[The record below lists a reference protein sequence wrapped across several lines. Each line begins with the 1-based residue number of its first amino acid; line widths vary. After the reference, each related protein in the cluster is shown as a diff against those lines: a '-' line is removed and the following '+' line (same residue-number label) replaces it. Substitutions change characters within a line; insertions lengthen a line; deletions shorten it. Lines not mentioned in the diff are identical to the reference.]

1 MTYSPGNPGYP
12 QAQPAGSYGGVTPSF
27 AHADEGAS
35 KLPMYLNIA
44 VAVLGLAAYFASFG
58 PMFTLSTELGG
69 GDGAVSGD
77 TGLPV
82 GVALLAALLAG
93 VALVPKAK
101 SHVTVVAVLGVL
113 GVFLMV
119 SATFNKPSAYS
130 TGWALWVVLAFIVF
144 QAVAAV
150 LALLVETGAITAPAP
165 RPKFDPYGQYGRY
178 GQYGQYGV
186 QPGGYY
192 GQQGAQQA
200 AGLQSPGPQ
209 QSPQPPGYGSQY
221 GGYSSS
227 PSQSGSGYTAQ
238 PRPSRR
244 RSPGRNNRTRAHPR
258 HLPAFRASARRH
270 RSVPGRGRR
279 LVRLQ
284 STIQTPAGASSRRP
298 RGRWSNRAFLRP
310 VARVRE
316 EEQGVSKR
324 GRSGGRRSSSSRPRQ
339 GCVRP
344 RCGGVGH
351 HRRGD
356 AAPIADRQ

>member
-165 RPKFDPYGQYGRY
+165 RPSSTRMDSTGGTGSTGSTGCSRVGTTVSRVLSRPRDCSRPARSSLRSLPDMGRST
-178 GQYGQYGV
+178 
-186 QPGGYY
+186 
-192 GQQGAQQA
+192 A
-200 AGLQSPGPQ
+200 AIRPVRANRAVDTLLS
-209 QSPQPPGYGSQY
+209 
-221 GGYSSS
+221 
-227 PSQSGSGYTAQ
+227 

-298 RGRWSNRAFLRP
+298 PGGRRSNRAFPRP

-316 EEQGVSKR
+316 E
-324 GRSGGRRSSSSRPRQ
+324 
-339 GCVRP
+339 
-344 RCGGVGH
+344 
-351 HRRGD
+351 
-356 AAPIADRQ
+356 

>member
-200 AGLQSPGPQ
+200 AGLQSPGPP

-238 PRPSRR
+238 PPAQPPAQSGSQQSHQGPSTPPTGFPSFSPPPPVSAGTGSQAGSAPVNYSNPSGGEQSS
-244 RSPGRNNRTRAHPR
+244 SPG
-258 HLPAFRASARRH
+258 
-270 RSVPGRGRR
+270 
-279 LVRLQ
+279 
-284 STIQTPAGASSRRP
+284 GA
-298 RGRWSNRAFLRP
+298 P
-310 VARVRE
+310 V
-316 EEQGVSKR
+316 
-324 GRSGGRRSSSSRPRQ
+324 
-339 GCVRP
+339 
-344 RCGGVGH
+344 
-351 HRRGD
+351 
-356 AAPIADRQ
+356 

>member
-200 AGLQSPGPQ
+200 ADCSRPARSSLRSLPDMGRSTAAIRPVRANRAVDTLLSPGPAAGAVRVATIAPGPIHATYRLSELQ
-209 QSPQPPGYGSQY
+209 PAATGQCRDGVAGWFGSSQLFKPQ
-221 GGYSSS
+221 
-227 PSQSGSGYTAQ
+227 
-238 PRPSRR
+238 R
-244 RSPGRNNRTRAHPR
+244 GRAVV
-258 HLPAFRASARRH
+258 
-270 RSVPGRGRR
+270 VPG
-279 LVRLQ
+279 
-284 STIQTPAGASSRRP
+284 A
-298 RGRWSNRAFLRP
+298 P
-310 VARVRE
+310 V
-316 EEQGVSKR
+316 
-324 GRSGGRRSSSSRPRQ
+324 
-339 GCVRP
+339 
-344 RCGGVGH
+344 
-351 HRRGD
+351 
-356 AAPIADRQ
+356 

>member
-165 RPKFDPYGQYGRY
+165 RQVRPVWTVRAVRAVRAVRG
-178 GQYGQYGV
+178 
-186 QPGGYY
+186 
-192 GQQGAQQA
+192 A
-200 AGLQSPGPQ
+200 AGWVLRSAGCSAGRGTAVARPAAVSAASRIWVAVRRLFVQSEPIGQWIHCSAPGPAAGAVRVATIAPGPIHATYRLSELQ
-209 QSPQPPGYGSQY
+209 PAATGQCRDGVAGWFGSSQLFKPQRGRAVVVPE
-221 GGYSSS
+221 
-227 PSQSGSGYTAQ
+227 
-238 PRPSRR
+238 R
-244 RSPGRNNRTRAHPR
+244 RS
-258 HLPAFRASARRH
+258 S
-270 RSVPGRGRR
+270 
-279 LVRLQ
+279 
-284 STIQTPAGASSRRP
+284 
-298 RGRWSNRAFLRP
+298 RAFPRP

-316 EEQGVSKR
+316 E
-324 GRSGGRRSSSSRPRQ
+324 
-339 GCVRP
+339 
-344 RCGGVGH
+344 
-351 HRRGD
+351 
-356 AAPIADRQ
+356 

>member
-1 MTYSPGNPGYP
+1 MCWLSSCSRRLRQSWRSWWRPALSPRRRRG
-12 QAQPAGSYGGVTPSF
+12 
-27 AHADEGAS
+27 
-35 KLPMYLNIA
+35 
-44 VAVLGLAAYFASFG
+44 
-58 PMFTLSTELGG
+58 
-69 GDGAVSGD
+69 
-77 TGLPV
+77 
-82 GVALLAALLAG
+82 
-93 VALVPKAK
+93 
-101 SHVTVVAVLGVL
+101 
-113 GVFLMV
+113 
-119 SATFNKPSAYS
+119 
-130 TGWALWVVLAFIVF
+130 
-144 QAVAAV
+144 
-150 LALLVETGAITAPAP
+150 
-165 RPKFDPYGQYGRY
+165 KFDPYGQYGRY

-298 RGRWSNRAFLRP
+298 RGRRSNRAFLRP

-316 EEQGVSKR
+316 E
-324 GRSGGRRSSSSRPRQ
+324 
-339 GCVRP
+339 
-344 RCGGVGH
+344 
-351 HRRGD
+351 
-356 AAPIADRQ
+356 

>member
-82 GVALLAALLAG
+82 RVALLAALLAG

-165 RPKFDPYGQYGRY
+165 RQVRPVWTVRAVRAVRAVRG
-178 GQYGQYGV
+178 
-186 QPGGYY
+186 
-192 GQQGAQQA
+192 A
-200 AGLQSPGPQ
+200 AGWVLRSAGCSAGRGTAVARPAAVSAASRIWVAVRRLFVQSEPIGQWIHCSAPAQPPAQSGSQ
-209 QSPQPPGYGSQY
+209 QSHQGPSTPPTGFPSFSPPPPVSAGTGSQAGSAPVNY
-221 GGYSSS
+221 SNPSGGEQSSS
-227 PSQSGSGYTAQ
+227 PGA
-238 PRPSRR
+238 
-244 RSPGRNNRTRAHPR
+244 
-258 HLPAFRASARRH
+258 
-270 RSVPGRGRR
+270 
-279 LVRLQ
+279 LV
-284 STIQTPAGASSRRP
+284 
-298 RGRWSNRAFLRP
+298 
-310 VARVRE
+310 
-316 EEQGVSKR
+316 
-324 GRSGGRRSSSSRPRQ
+324 
-339 GCVRP
+339 
-344 RCGGVGH
+344 
-351 HRRGD
+351 
-356 AAPIADRQ
+356 

>member
-178 GQYGQYGV
+178 GQYGV

-200 AGLQSPGPQ
+200 AGLQSPSPQ

-238 PRPSRR
+238 PPAQPPAQSGSQQSHQGPSTPPTGFPSFSPPPPVSAGTGSQAGSAPVNYSNPSGGEQSS
-244 RSPGRNNRTRAHPR
+244 SPG
-258 HLPAFRASARRH
+258 
-270 RSVPGRGRR
+270 
-279 LVRLQ
+279 
-284 STIQTPAGASSRRP
+284 GA
-298 RGRWSNRAFLRP
+298 P
-310 VARVRE
+310 V
-316 EEQGVSKR
+316 
-324 GRSGGRRSSSSRPRQ
+324 
-339 GCVRP
+339 
-344 RCGGVGH
+344 
-351 HRRGD
+351 
-356 AAPIADRQ
+356 

>member
-113 GVFLMV
+113 GVFLWSRRRLTSPAPIRPV
-119 SATFNKPSAYS
+119 GHCGLCWLSSCSRRLRQSWRSWWRPALSPRRRRGPSSTRMDS
-130 TGWALWVVLAFIVF
+130 TGGTGSTGSTGCSRVGTTVSRVLSRPRDCSRPARSSLRSLPDMGRSTAAIRPVRANR
-144 QAVAAV
+144 AVDT
-150 LALLVETGAITAPAP
+150 LL
-165 RPKFDPYGQYGRY
+165 
-178 GQYGQYGV
+178 
-186 QPGGYY
+186 
-192 GQQGAQQA
+192 
-200 AGLQSPGPQ
+200 S
-209 QSPQPPGYGSQY
+209 
-221 GGYSSS
+221 
-227 PSQSGSGYTAQ
+227 

-298 RGRWSNRAFLRP
+298 PGGRRSNRAFPRP

-316 EEQGVSKR
+316 E
-324 GRSGGRRSSSSRPRQ
+324 
-339 GCVRP
+339 
-344 RCGGVGH
+344 
-351 HRRGD
+351 
-356 AAPIADRQ
+356 

>member
-1 MTYSPGNPGYP
+1 
-12 QAQPAGSYGGVTPSF
+12 
-27 AHADEGAS
+27 
-35 KLPMYLNIA
+35 MYLNIA

-209 QSPQPPGYGSQY
+209 QSPQLPDMGRS
-221 GGYSSS
+221 
-227 PSQSGSGYTAQ
+227 TAAIRPVRANRAVDTLLS

-298 RGRWSNRAFLRP
+298 PGGRRSNRAFPRP

-316 EEQGVSKR
+316 E
-324 GRSGGRRSSSSRPRQ
+324 
-339 GCVRP
+339 
-344 RCGGVGH
+344 
-351 HRRGD
+351 
-356 AAPIADRQ
+356 

>member
-165 RPKFDPYGQYGRY
+165 RPSSTRMDSTGGTGSTGSTGCSRVGTTVSRVLSRPRDCSRPARSSLRSLPDMGRST
-178 GQYGQYGV
+178 
-186 QPGGYY
+186 
-192 GQQGAQQA
+192 A
-200 AGLQSPGPQ
+200 AIRPVRANRAVDTLLSPGPAAGAVRVATIAPGPIHATYRLSELQ
-209 QSPQPPGYGSQY
+209 PAATGQCRDGVAGWFGSSQLFKPQRGEQ
-221 GGYSSS
+221 SSS
-227 PSQSGSGYTAQ
+227 P
-238 PRPSRR
+238 
-244 RSPGRNNRTRAHPR
+244 
-258 HLPAFRASARRH
+258 
-270 RSVPGRGRR
+270 
-279 LVRLQ
+279 
-284 STIQTPAGASSRRP
+284 
-298 RGRWSNRAFLRP
+298 GRWSNWAFLRP

-316 EEQGVSKR
+316 E
-324 GRSGGRRSSSSRPRQ
+324 
-339 GCVRP
+339 
-344 RCGGVGH
+344 
-351 HRRGD
+351 
-356 AAPIADRQ
+356 

>member
-221 GGYSSS
+221 GG
-227 PSQSGSGYTAQ
+227 
-238 PRPSRR
+238 
-244 RSPGRNNRTRAHPR
+244 
-258 HLPAFRASARRH
+258 
-270 RSVPGRGRR
+270 
-279 LVRLQ
+279 
-284 STIQTPAGASSRRP
+284 
-298 RGRWSNRAFLRP
+298 
-310 VARVRE
+310 
-316 EEQGVSKR
+316 
-324 GRSGGRRSSSSRPRQ
+324 
-339 GCVRP
+339 
-344 RCGGVGH
+344 
-351 HRRGD
+351 
-356 AAPIADRQ
+356 